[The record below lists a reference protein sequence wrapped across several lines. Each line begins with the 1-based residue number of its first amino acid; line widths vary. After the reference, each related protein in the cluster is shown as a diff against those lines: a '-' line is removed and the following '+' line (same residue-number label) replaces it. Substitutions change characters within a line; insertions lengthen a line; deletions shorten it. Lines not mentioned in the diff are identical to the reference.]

1 MSFRTFIY
9 LDKEK
14 VDDYLLVLDEQQ
26 SNKKSK
32 VSVRAK
38 ANFVIG
44 EVEAD
49 LEKQAEDKRSRTAAE
64 QYNLFENALSNTTE
78 DDYFDFLSSDY
89 DMSTVPP
96 LSIIRCTGYI
106 EIPEAFDILH
116 MVSEFAGPMIKAG
129 LFTPNG
135 DPNTN
140 EFALSFFQNND
151 ADIPILITGNQIRIS
166 SKLKASCIIGDS
178 YQVLEDIEDEEVF
191 ALCKIHTHLSDEKVV
206 IFDPIKDFLKLNRAA
221 RRRMG
226 EVTGDLEP
234 IVENGPVLKVEV
246 IALYH

>member
-1 MSFRTFIY
+1 MPFRTFIY

-14 VDDYLLVLDEQQ
+14 VDEYLLVLDEQQ

-32 VSVRAK
+32 VSVRAR

-49 LEKQAEDKRSRTAAE
+49 LEKRAEDKRSRTAAE

-106 EIPEAFDILH
+106 EIPEAFDMLH
-116 MVSEFAGPMIKAG
+116 MVSEFAGPMINLKILKTKRCSLFVKYTPIFLTKRSSSLILLRIFSSSTG
-129 LFTPNG
+129 LLVEG
-135 DPNTN
+135 W
-140 EFALSFFQNND
+140 A
-151 ADIPILITGNQIRIS
+151 
-166 SKLKASCIIGDS
+166 KLQA
-178 YQVLEDIEDEEVF
+178 
-191 ALCKIHTHLSDEKVV
+191 T
-206 IFDPIKDFLKLNRAA
+206 
-221 RRRMG
+221 
-226 EVTGDLEP
+226 
-234 IVENGPVLKVEV
+234 
-246 IALYH
+246 

>member
-1 MSFRTFIY
+1 MPFRTFIY

-32 VSVRAK
+32 VSVKAK
-38 ANFVIG
+38 ANFGIG

-49 LEKQAEDKRSRTAAE
+49 LEKRAEDKRSKTAAE

-78 DDYFDFLSSDY
+78 GDYFDFLSSDY

-106 EIPEAFDILH
+106 EIPEAFDMLH

-166 SKLKASCIIGDS
+166 SKLKTSCIIGDS

-191 ALCKIHTHLSDEKVV
+191 ALCKIHTHLSVV
-206 IFDPIKDFLKLNRAA
+206 CRLLVSRLRLGGAGFSPPEQTEHR
-221 RRRMG
+221 
-226 EVTGDLEP
+226 LEP
-234 IVENGPVLKVEV
+234 SFYTSITQPSQ
-246 IALYH
+246 ASPRWRP